1 MRRAQKI
8 RKQVLYERFAL
19 LHNHNIFHP
28 GKKFRVF
35 GCVFRK
41 AETKRSIGFPY
52 RMNDGIPLETR
63 SALFSPD
70 RTPSAPAKPVASA
83 DPDSVRTGPRR
94 PQGAPRLVR
103 HVRSPGSAWTTRL
116 LRRRPGSRE
125 RNVSF
130 EYHGRKRQSC
140 PTGTERTAPRSA
152 PLFFFLDGILFTRT
166 NGRIRPFQSLSG
178 PPRALRYFRC
188 IRFQGSP
195 KKLSFSSFSSAT
207 L

>member
-1 MRRAQKI
+1 M
-8 RKQVLYERFAL
+8 

-41 AETKRSIGFPY
+41 AETNRSIGFPY

-70 RTPSAPAKPVASA
+70 RTPSGPAKPVASA

-130 EYHGRKRQSC
+130 EYHGRKRPGC
-140 PTGTERTAPRSA
+140 PTGTHRAAFRA
-152 PLFFFLDGILFTRT
+152 LFSLDGILFTRT
-166 NGRIRPFQSLSG
+166 NGRVRLFQSLSG
-178 PPRALRYFRC
+178 LARALRLFRC

-195 KKLSFSSFSSAT
+195 KNLSFSSFSFAT
-207 L
+207 LGNDPVENVWIIL